1 MINHIFLQ
9 ARVNSTRFPNKI
21 LQKIGDKTIL
31 EVIVERIKKIENINR
46 IILVT
51 GSNKNNNELV
61 NKAEELNLD
70 VFCGD
75 EENILDRFYHAANEF
90 HSENIIRI
98 TGDCPLID
106 FKLISK
112 GLKIYHSELINILTN
127 TKKRSY
133 PHGLD
138 FEIFSKKSLD
148 IAWRDVVKNGKVKK
162 GEFIN
167 PVQYMM
173 NSGKFKIYNL
183 ENAFDQSKIRI
194 TIDYPEDLIVI
205 SKIYKELFNKN
216 ENFASEEIIKFLDLH
231 PELVKINEKFEYM

>member
-112 GLKIYHSELINILTN
+112 GLKIYHSEFINILTN
-127 TKKRSY
+127 TKKRSF
-133 PHGLD
+133 PHGFD

-148 IAWRDVVKNGKVKK
+148 MAWRDVVKNGKIKK

-216 ENFASEEIIKFLDLH
+216 EDFASEEIIKFLDLH